1 MKKMIALTGVLAMML
16 FASCKDKK
24 EDTPAAPATPPAAEN
39 PAPPPAPEPQV
50 EEDGTSVKLNE
61 DGVSVKNKDG
71 DNESNVTITD
81 EKKELEIKT
90 D

>member
-1 MKKMIALTGVLAMML
+1 MKKIVALTGVLAMML

-24 EDTPAAPATPPAAEN
+24 QDTPPATPPPAES

-50 EEDGTSVKLNE
+50 EDEDGTSIKLNE

-71 DNESNVTITD
+71 ENESNVTVTD
-81 EKKELEIKT
+81 DKKELEINT

>member
-1 MKKMIALTGVLAMML
+1 MKKIITLTGVFAMML

-24 EDTPAAPATPPAAEN
+24 QETPPPSTPAVEDPT
-39 PAPPPAPEPQV
+39 PPPAPEPQV
-50 EEDGTSVKLNE
+50 EDEDGTSIKLNE

-81 EKKELEIKT
+81 DKKELEIKT

>member
-1 MKKMIALTGVLAMML
+1 MKKIIALTGVLAMML

-24 EDTPAAPATPPAAEN
+24 QDTPPATPPAAEN

-50 EEDGTSVKLNE
+50 EDEDGTSIKLNE

-81 EKKELEIKT
+81 DKKELEIKT